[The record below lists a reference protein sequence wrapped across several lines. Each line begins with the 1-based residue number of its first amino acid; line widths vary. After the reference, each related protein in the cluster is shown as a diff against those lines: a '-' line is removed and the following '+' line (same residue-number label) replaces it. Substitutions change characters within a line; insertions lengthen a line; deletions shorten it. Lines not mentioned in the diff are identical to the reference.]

1 MNSPAP
7 IRGLLLSGG
16 FSTRMGRD
24 KGTLI
29 WQHEPLILHQLQ
41 LLHTLTD
48 NVLIS
53 CREEQRSLYSPFGE
67 LLVDQLPP
75 SGPISGL
82 LTAFRHDPSH
92 AWLVIPVDM
101 PYMDQVH
108 LSRLIDARDPEA
120 IATVFIDP
128 VHQILQPLAAIWEPA
143 AMPIIE
149 SAWANEHLSLRR
161 LLEKHQVATVS
172 VESSLVLHNLNR
184 PEDLTSV

>member
-24 KGTLI
+24 KGTMI
-29 WQHEPLILHQLQ
+29 WQHEPLIRHQLQ

-53 CREEQRSLYSPFGE
+53 CREEQRTLYSSYGE
-67 LLVDQLPP
+67 LLIDQLPP

-101 PYMDQVH
+101 PHMDQVH
-108 LSRLIDARDPEA
+108 LARLIDARDQEA

-128 VHQILQPLAAIWEPA
+128 VHQILQPLAAIWEPSS
-143 AMPIIE
+143 MPILE
-149 SAWANEHLSLRR
+149 SAWTNERFSLRR
-161 LLEKHQVATVS
+161 LLEKHRVASVP
-172 VESSLVLHNLNR
+172 VESSHVLHNLNR
-184 PEDLTSV
+184 PEDLISD